1 MKGFQSR
8 AVLLEPVSEDS
19 HPARNGGKQYWH
31 DRRLDA
37 SRTAAPSIRQMADQ
51 PHRLGNMP
59 AVRPVVTPLPLRTI
73 PNLRHP
79 IAAFVLVIL
88 AVILVGVG
96 VLAASGQAALPLPP
110 IKLASCAKPNSA
122 LLGPRGARFT
132 VSFPKGRVL
141 GEEAE
146 DIDQCGYVEQ
156 VGTVNPQ
163 QLNGFNV
170 TAIFGPTTV
179 NGDAYFGYDV
189 TPSWVAQAA
198 VAPVSLNGASGVEDV
213 RCDQQLDW
221 CQGWLRASRG
231 QAKWVVLA
239 GGSGAS
245 LPRIESFLRSFQPA
259 G

>member
-1 MKGFQSR
+1 
-8 AVLLEPVSEDS
+8 
-19 HPARNGGKQYWH
+19 
-31 DRRLDA
+31 
-37 SRTAAPSIRQMADQ
+37 
-51 PHRLGNMP
+51 MP

-221 CQGWLRASRG
+221 CQGKAAGVARPGEMGGVGWREWGQPSKNRVIPSVIPASG
-231 QAKWVVLA
+231 I
-239 GGSGAS
+239 GGGHVRWS
-245 LPRIESFLRSFQPA
+245 
-259 G
+259 